1 MKKYDDRKYMTVVFD
16 RAEVDEHMKLKRVP
30 EGGDYE
36 CFLAWMTASFA
47 CVKLSENEFYV
58 LKDRSTDEINYITDE
73 VKFIGHKLGE
83 QP

>member
-36 CFLAWMTASFA
+36 CFLA
-47 CVKLSENEFYV
+47 
-58 LKDRSTDEINYITDE
+58 
-73 VKFIGHKLGE
+73 
-83 QP
+83 